1 MDITPIYELKTRLR
15 AAAIAGTNLLS
26 EDFRLKKA
34 AENFAPLTAS
44 SPVFAKINEMTG
56 KLTKN
61 GSPEELLDTIT
72 LVDAVITTLG
82 VCGGVS
88 GDFEPLGISGNSS
101 AVVNAPYSQ
110 LSAIIDAL
118 TTSGSGNFNTII
130 TARKETPELFN
141 DYRVKPALIKGL
153 GASYGELADTAAN
166 ILKEMGKEI
175 IPLVKKD
182 FDPKGK
188 KEMVRRLNVIEE
200 ICGAEENDFYLE
212 QLENSEKDVRKA
224 LIYALRHDEKNIDKL
239 IELIKTEKGKLK
251 TTALSAL
258 VKFDNEK
265 AAEFFNGYAEK
276 KPAEVMSALEHA
288 SSKWTSELTARLI
301 KSVLVDKDGNSVT
314 LSEVMDGKI
323 ELKAK
328 VAWFTILSALWG
340 KWGAEIENI
349 YREIDCKGKTPVENN
364 LTMRLGETIA
374 TTNDDSLKALAAE
387 LNNAP
392 KTKDCYI
399 YAEAVSRLISRED
412 SSKWF
417 TERILTAYKLNK
429 TDNQAVNDAQIT
441 KALRLIYF
449 DKGKYYLVNRC
460 YDPIND
466 GWYTNEPREIS
477 SELIKGAVT
486 DALLK
491 CPCWENDRLLG
502 DWIDPND
509 KELCKKI
516 GEYFCENLR
525 HFNGTGFSD
534 IALWCSCVKKC
545 GLYNVKNLVVDCFK
559 NACKIRQ
566 GYTEWIMRAVQDIPG
581 DDAYRLE
588 EAGAIIKLA
597 RKNKP
602 TFKFDVY
609 KFEEWVNMRYGNNS

>member
-88 GDFEPLGISGNSS
+88 GDFEPLEISGNSS

-166 ILKEMGKEI
+166 ILKGMGKEI

-200 ICGAEENDFYLE
+200 VCGAEENDFYLE
-212 QLENSEKDVRKA
+212 QLENAEKDVRKA
-224 LIYALRHDEKNIDKL
+224 LIFALRHDEKNIDKL
-239 IELIKTEKGKLK
+239 IELTKTEKGKLK
-251 TTALSAL
+251 TAALAAL
-258 VKFDNEK
+258 ASFDNEIIVD
-265 AAEFFNGYAEK
+265 FFEEYAKK
-276 KPAEVMSALEHA
+276 KPVDVLNIMSRK

-301 KSVLVDKDGNSVT
+301 DTLLVDDKGNKIT
-314 LSEVMDGKI
+314 LSQSAGKDVK
-323 ELKAK
+323 LNTKAT
-328 VAWFTILSALWG
+328 FFDLNSALWG
-340 KWGAEIENI
+340 KWGADIEKI
-349 YREIDCKGKTPVENN
+349 YREYEDKQWYKQMSV
-364 LTMRLGETIA
+364 RLG
-374 TTNDDSLKALAAE
+374 DSIIVTKDKSLMALAIE
-387 LNNAP
+387 LNNKP
-392 KTKDCYI
+392 KLKGDYD
-399 YAEAVSRLISRED
+399 YAETVARFLSDED
-412 SSKWF
+412 C
-417 TERILTAYKLNK
+417 TEWLKNKVHELKLK
-429 TDNQAVNDAQIT
+429 SAVNKKAVFESDITRVLKLMRYDNGGYVMRIAYFNDVTGDASDQWQFMSVPVVQNMKEIT
-441 KALRLIYF
+441 DI
-449 DKGKYYLVNRC
+449 
-460 YDPIND
+460 
-466 GWYTNEPREIS
+466 
-477 SELIKGAVT
+477 
-486 DALLK
+486 LLK
-491 CPCWENDRLLG
+491 NPSEYYHTVIAE
-502 DWIDPND
+502 WIDPND
-509 KELCKKI
+509 REYCNKLGNYFVNEFMKKPESYLLNI
-516 GEYFCENLR
+516 IRKTE
-525 HFNGTGFSD
+525 
-534 IALWCSCVKKC
+534 IK
-545 GLYNVKNLVVDCFK
+545 NVKGLARAYFNEATTISQF
-559 NACKIRQ
+559 
-566 GYTEWIMRAVQDIPG
+566 GMRNFFEELPG
-581 DDAYRLE
+581 DKDF
-588 EAGAIIKLA
+588 KLA
-597 RKNKP
+597 EAREIIELFRKGKLKA
-602 TFKFDVY
+602 KFDADA
-609 KFEEWVNMRYGNNS
+609 FSLWVENELK

>member
-88 GDFEPLGISGNSS
+88 EDFEPLEISGNSS

-166 ILKEMGKEI
+166 ILKGMGKEI

-200 ICGAEENDFYLE
+200 VCGAEENDFYLE
-212 QLENSEKDVRKA
+212 QLENAEKDVRKA
-224 LIYALRHDEKNIDKL
+224 LIFALRHDEKNIDKL
-239 IELIKTEKGKLK
+239 IELTKTEKGKLK
-251 TTALSAL
+251 TAALAAL
-258 VKFDNEK
+258 ASFDNGIIVD
-265 AAEFFNGYAEK
+265 FFEEYAKK
-276 KPAEVMSALEHA
+276 KPVDVLKIISRK

-301 KSVLVDKDGNSVT
+301 DTLLVDDKGNKIT
-314 LSEVMDGKI
+314 LSQSAGKDVK
-323 ELKAK
+323 LNTKAT
-328 VAWFTILSALWG
+328 FFDLNSALWG
-340 KWGAEIENI
+340 KWGADIEKF
-349 YREIDCKGKTPVENN
+349 YREYEDKQWYKQMSV
-364 LTMRLGETIA
+364 RLG
-374 TTNDDSLKALAAE
+374 DSIIVTKDKSLMALAIE
-387 LNNAP
+387 LNN
-392 KTKDCYI
+392 KSKLKGDYD
-399 YAEAVSRLISRED
+399 YAETVARFLSDED
-412 SSKWF
+412 CTEWLKSKVH
-417 TERILTAYKLNK
+417 ELKLK
-429 TDNQAVNDAQIT
+429 SAVNKKAVYESDITRVLKMIRYHNGDYVMTITYFNDVTGDASDQWQYMSVPVVQNMKEIT
-441 KALRLIYF
+441 DI
-449 DKGKYYLVNRC
+449 
-460 YDPIND
+460 
-466 GWYTNEPREIS
+466 
-477 SELIKGAVT
+477 
-486 DALLK
+486 LLK
-491 CPCWENDRLLG
+491 NPSEYYHTVIAE
-502 DWIDPND
+502 WIDPND
-509 KELCKKI
+509 REYCNKLGNYFVNEFMKKPESYLLNI
-516 GEYFCENLR
+516 IR
-525 HFNGTGFSD
+525 KTG
-534 IALWCSCVKKC
+534 IK
-545 GLYNVKNLVVDCFK
+545 NVKGLARAYFNEATTITQF
-559 NACKIRQ
+559 
-566 GYTEWIMRAVQDIPG
+566 GMRNFFEEMPG
-581 DDAYRLE
+581 DKDF
-588 EAGAIIKLA
+588 KLA
-597 RKNKP
+597 EAREIIELFRKGKLKA
-602 TFKFDVY
+602 KFDADA
-609 KFEEWVNMRYGNNS
+609 FSLWVENELK